1 MHGEVYF
8 SKKIELNRKRH
19 SVKRNKLKE
28 SDFLFLFTT
37 PKKKITNMNTTQAA
51 TQIDW
56 QFLFNVAFMIVGFLA
71 TWVFKRAFNM
81 IDKQEDKTSALESKI
96 HAIEVSLPKEY
107 VNKED
112 LNKFSEQIN
121 TRFDKLEVKLDNIIE
136 RSK

>member
-1 MHGEVYF
+1 
-8 SKKIELNRKRH
+8 
-19 SVKRNKLKE
+19 
-28 SDFLFLFTT
+28 
-37 PKKKITNMNTTQAA
+37 MNTTQAA

-112 LNKFSEQIN
+112 LNKLSEHIN
-121 TRFDKLEVKLDNIIE
+121 NRFDKLEVKLDNIIE